1 MTKRQRLALIAV
13 ILSSSVVFLD
23 GSIVN
28 LALPKIAHD
37 LGAGFSSLQWVAEG
51 YLLSL
56 SALILLGGTLGD
68 IRGRKRIYMVGLAGF
83 GVTSLL
89 CAVMPSIQT
98 LIAARIL
105 QGVFGALL
113 IPGALAII
121 ETNFPAHERGPAFG
135 HWTAWTSAA
144 MAVGPLL
151 GGYLIDTFSW
161 RWIFFI
167 NIPLLIAS
175 FMLAR
180 RGIKESHDPA
190 PRRLDL
196 AGAWLGAMALVGVTY
211 GLIEGPVQHW
221 GWLSSASLGLGVVLA
236 VVFVMVERR
245 VSDPMLSLELFRSQ
259 NFDAAN
265 LTTFALYGALGGFF
279 FALTIY
285 LQTTVGFSS
294 LEAGLSTLPVT
305 LFLVFL
311 SSRFGAIAG
320 RVGARRFMTAGPILV
335 GLGIFW
341 LWPLHHGAV
350 YWRDILPGICL
361 FGLGMSMTVAPL
373 TTTVMAAVGHAHSGI
388 ASAVNNAVARV
399 SGLLIIA
406 LLGLLGTAYVYQFTV
421 VLCGVLAI
429 VAGLTSYALLRE
441 HRLKPNLRSGA

>member
-1 MTKRQRLALIAV
+1 
-13 ILSSSVVFLD
+13 
-23 GSIVN
+23 
-28 LALPKIAHD
+28 
-37 LGAGFSSLQWVAEG
+37 
-51 YLLSL
+51 
-56 SALILLGGTLGD
+56 
-68 IRGRKRIYMVGLAGF
+68 
-83 GVTSLL
+83 
-89 CAVMPSIQT
+89 
-98 LIAARIL
+98 
-105 QGVFGALL
+105 
-113 IPGALAII
+113 
-121 ETNFPAHERGPAFG
+121 
-135 HWTAWTSAA
+135 
-144 MAVGPLL
+144 
-151 GGYLIDTFSW
+151 
-161 RWIFFI
+161 
-167 NIPLLIAS
+167 
-175 FMLAR
+175 
-180 RGIKESHDPA
+180 
-190 PRRLDL
+190 
-196 AGAWLGAMALVGVTY
+196 
-211 GLIEGPVQHW
+211 
-221 GWLSSASLGLGVVLA
+221 
-236 VVFVMVERR
+236 
-245 VSDPMLSLELFRSQ
+245 
-259 NFDAAN
+259 
-265 LTTFALYGALGGFF
+265 
-279 FALTIY
+279 
-285 LQTTVGFSS
+285 
-294 LEAGLSTLPVT
+294 VT